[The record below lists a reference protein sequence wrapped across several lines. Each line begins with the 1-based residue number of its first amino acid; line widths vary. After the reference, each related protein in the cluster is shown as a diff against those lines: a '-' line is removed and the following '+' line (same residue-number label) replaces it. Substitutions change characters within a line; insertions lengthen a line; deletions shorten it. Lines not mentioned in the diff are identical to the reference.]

1 MIKIKL
7 NESYFYL
14 VPSIC
19 AHMLCSSVLFVY
31 DAVTIEQAKIS
42 M

>member
-1 MIKIKL
+1 MIELKL

-19 AHMLCSSVLFVY
+19 VHVLCSWVLFVY
-31 DAVTIEQAKIS
+31 DPVTIEEAKIS